1 MNICVGGELDG
12 QKIEKEGR
20 LLKASDI
27 DPSFK
32 TEYYKQVFNRD
43 NINYHFWLPI
53 GSDLHDMSEK
63 VLNIIRSPKTSFIVC
78 RTYYGANGPAKYR
91 LLAGLLLN
99 FN

>member
-1 MNICVGGELDG
+1 MVF
-12 QKIEKEGR
+12 
-20 LLKASDI
+20 LLQQQLYIFPYLYLSNY

-63 VLNIIRSPKTSFIVC
+63 VLNIIRSPK
-78 RTYYGANGPAKYR
+78 N
-91 LLAGLLLN
+91 
-99 FN
+99 

>member
-12 QKIEKEGR
+12 KTIEKEGR

-43 NINYHFWLPI
+43 NTVFHFWLPI

-63 VLNIIRSPKTSFIVC
+63 VLNIDYWRGFFIIVFSLH
-78 RTYYGANGPAKYR
+78 
-91 LLAGLLLN
+91 LLMSDS
-99 FN
+99 

>member
-20 LLKASDI
+20 LIKASDI

-63 VLNIIRSPKTSFIVC
+63 VLNIIRSPK
-78 RTYYGANGPAKYR
+78 N
-91 LLAGLLLN
+91 
-99 FN
+99 

>member
-12 QKIEKEGR
+12 QMIEKEGR

-43 NINYHFWLPI
+43 NTVFLFWLPI
-53 GSDLHDMSEK
+53 GTDLHEMSEK
-63 VLNIIRSPKTSFIVC
+63 VLNILRVPKS
-78 RTYYGANGPAKYR
+78 
-91 LLAGLLLN
+91 
-99 FN
+99 

>member
-43 NINYHFWLPI
+43 NINYHFGCQL
-53 GSDLHDMSEK
+53 DL
-63 VLNIIRSPKTSFIVC
+63 
-78 RTYYGANGPAKYR
+78 TYMICLRK
-91 LLAGLLLN
+91 
-99 FN
+99 F

>member
-12 QKIEKEGR
+12 QMIEKEGR

-27 DPSFK
+27 DLSFK

-43 NINYHFWLPI
+43 NTVFHFWLPI

-63 VLNIIRSPKTSFIVC
+63 VLGILRAPKD
-78 RTYYGANGPAKYR
+78 
-91 LLAGLLLN
+91 
-99 FN
+99 

>member
-12 QKIEKEGR
+12 QTIEKEGR

-43 NINYHFWLPI
+43 NTVFHFWLPI
-53 GSDLHDMSEK
+53 GSDLHDMSKK
-63 VLNIIRSPKTSFIVC
+63 VLIILRAPK
-78 RTYYGANGPAKYR
+78 N
-91 LLAGLLLN
+91 
-99 FN
+99 

>member
-32 TEYYKQVFNRD
+32 TEYYKQV
-43 NINYHFWLPI
+43 LTATT
-53 GSDLHDMSEK
+53 LT
-63 VLNIIRSPKTSFIVC
+63 IILA
-78 RTYYGANGPAKYR
+78 ANWI
-91 LLAGLLLN
+91 
-99 FN
+99 